1 MISSSALLNI
11 ARLFIEGSFSV
22 IFVVVVVVVF
32 VLFLFFL
39 TLKST
44 LNNNDSAKCSQMFP
58 RCIRTVNVLA
68 FKLRYC
74 SQVGYL
80 ISCFATFSN
89 RTKQSVLLPYSESV
103 RWSLKRRK
111 FQAWW
116 LVIHDGMKNW
126 TIQNAYKEQAS
137 SQAV

>member
-22 IFVVVVVVVF
+22 IFVVVVVVFGIVF
-32 VLFLFFL
+32 VFL

-74 SQVGYL
+74 SQVGL
-80 ISCFATFSN
+80 FD
-89 RTKQSVLLPYSESV
+89 LLFCY
-103 RWSLKRRK
+103 
-111 FQAWW
+111 FQ
-116 LVIHDGMKNW
+116 
-126 TIQNAYKEQAS
+126 
-137 SQAV
+137 

>member
-1 MISSSALLNI
+1 MISSRALLNI

-22 IFVVVVVVVF
+22 IFVVVVVFFCIVF
-32 VLFLFFL
+32 VFL

-44 LNNNDSAKCSQMFP
+44 LNINDSAKCSQMFP
-58 RCIRTVNVLA
+58 RCIRTVNVPA

-74 SQVGYL
+74 SQVGFL

-89 RTKQSVLLPYSESV
+89 CTKQSVLLPYSESV

>member
-22 IFVVVVVVVF
+22 IFVVVVVVFF

-74 SQVGYL
+74 SQVGL
-80 ISCFATFSN
+80 FD
-89 RTKQSVLLPYSESV
+89 LLFCY
-103 RWSLKRRK
+103 
-111 FQAWW
+111 FQ
-116 LVIHDGMKNW
+116 
-126 TIQNAYKEQAS
+126 
-137 SQAV
+137 

>member
-22 IFVVVVVVVF
+22 IFVVVFFF

-74 SQVGYL
+74 SQVGLFDLLFCY
-80 ISCFATFSN
+80 FQ
-89 RTKQSVLLPYSESV
+89 QSVLLPYSESV

-126 TIQNAYKEQAS
+126 TIQNAYKEQES